1 MSKTLNRPNEIAL
14 ATKQG
19 IFFANIGRGQGLK
32 IADLELHAQ
41 NEAHLGSSGQREASV
56 FA

>member
-19 IFFANIGRGQGLK
+19 IFFANIGRGQGGLNK
-32 IADLELHAQ
+32 EDLELNAEL
-41 NEAHLGSSGQREASV
+41 EAHLGSSS
-56 FA
+56 